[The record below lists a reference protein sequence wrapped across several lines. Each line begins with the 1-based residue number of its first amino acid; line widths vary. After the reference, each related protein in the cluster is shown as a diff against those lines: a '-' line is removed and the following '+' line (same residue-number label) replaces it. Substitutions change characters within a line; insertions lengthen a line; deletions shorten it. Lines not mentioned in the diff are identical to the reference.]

1 MFTMALADPIVM
13 GPVIN
18 QSPGAIGLDV
28 TSVTD
33 ADAEHALKLNV
44 VRSQYTGYRL
54 VPKLMGPVNPLL
66 RRGHPVEGH
75 PVEGHPV
82 EFDLEKSA
90 YELIR
95 CRRHSL

>member
-1 MFTMALADPIVM
+1 MALADPIVM

-18 QSPGAIGLDV
+18 QRPGAIGLDV

-44 VRSQYTGYRL
+44 VRSQYRL

-95 CRRHSL
+95 CLHHSL